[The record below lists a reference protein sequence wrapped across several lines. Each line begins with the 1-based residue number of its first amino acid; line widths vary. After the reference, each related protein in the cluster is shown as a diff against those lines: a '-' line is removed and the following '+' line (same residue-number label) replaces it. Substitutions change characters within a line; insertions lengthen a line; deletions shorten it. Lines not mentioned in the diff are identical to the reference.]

1 MATPTGFDWSKCVFC
16 QRHVPSSKTNCPA
29 DSKRADD
36 GIGYRTLCETVSG
49 FIRLGQL
56 PTDLK
61 PHIQHWD
68 EGDEME
74 SNFKRH
80 RACWHIKCKQKFVY
94 TPKDAPVTGCDETPH
109 WTHRAHRTPVICI

>member
-80 RACWHIKCKQKFVY
+80 RACWHIKCKQNLSTRQKM
-94 TPKDAPVTGCDETPH
+94 
-109 WTHRAHRTPVICI
+109 HRLLGATKHRIGRIVRIGPQ